1 MKKKIKIELWIRSSY
16 QATTTTTTS
25 TPPRDSGYDVVI
37 MLDSNVPQNMFNSM
51 KNYARSLVS
60 KFSIDDKE
68 YQVGLM
74 RYGSSNN
81 KEWDL
86 NRYDN
91 KNDVLTAFGGVPY
104 KRETSSD
111 AASAI
116 RMVRRRMFN
125 DRNGDRDFARNL
137 IFLMTANEQ
146 SDDIYATWNEA
157 EEAEKE
163 NINLYTVGF
172 DLDDTTEIDETSTHP
187 IRIYRHLINTREGDT
202 AVDSSTNNV
211 LGLSK
216 CIVYSI
222 SI

>member
-1 MKKKIKIELWIRSSY
+1 
-16 QATTTTTTS
+16 
-25 TPPRDSGYDVVI
+25 
-37 MLDSNVPQNMFNSM
+37 MFNSM

-91 KNDVLTAFGGVPY
+91 KNDVLTAVGGVPY

>member
-1 MKKKIKIELWIRSSY
+1 M
-16 QATTTTTTS
+16 
-25 TPPRDSGYDVVI
+25 
-37 MLDSNVPQNMFNSM
+37 MDSNVTQNMFNSM
-51 KNYARSLVS
+51 KKYAESLVN

-68 YQVGLM
+68 YRVGLM

-91 KNDVLTAFGGVPY
+91 KNDVSTAVGGVPY

-137 IFLMTANEQ
+137 IFLMTANER

-187 IRIYRHLINTREGDT
+187 IRIYRHLINTREGDN
-202 AVDSSTNNV
+202 AIDLSTGDV
-211 LGLSK
+211 LGQSK
-216 CIVYSI
+216 CLNSVLKYAL
-222 SI
+222 